1 MYYNG
6 MNGTNEDN
14 DHTASGAY
22 IFRPTKVE
30 PTQLTDKVQYKIQ
43 TGDVVD
49 EVHQSFNSWITQVIR
64 VYKNENYIEFDWL
77 VGPIEIL

>member
-1 MYYNG
+1 

-22 IFRPTKVE
+22 IFRPTKEDADQLSDEVTYTIVE
-30 PTQLTDKVQYKIQ
+30 
-43 TGDVVD
+43 GDIVD
-49 EVHQSFNSWITQVIR
+49 EVHQSFNSWVTQVIR